1 MKKLTLVG
9 ILTVMFL
16 AGCAQQTST
25 KNLDAFAQC
34 LTDKWATMYGSAT
47 CQHCQKQKAAFG
59 ESFKNITYVECTK
72 EFARCSKLKWVP
84 TREFKDGS
92 QLEGFQELSVLASK
106 TTCTLP

>member
-1 MKKLTLVG
+1 MKKIALVG
-9 ILTVMFL
+9 IFAVIFL
-16 AGCAQQTST
+16 AGCAQQTPT

-47 CQHCQKQKAAFG
+47 CQHCQKQKVAFG

-84 TREFKDGS
+84 TWEFKDWT
-92 QLEGFQELSVLASK
+92 QLEWFQELSTLANK